1 MITPKEEK
9 MIECIRQIG
18 VPFGEVV
25 IRFFFQDGVVVRM
38 VIEDKK
44 ESIKL

>member
-9 MIECIRQIG
+9 LIESLRQIDI
-18 VPFGEVV
+18 PYGEVV
-25 IRFFFQDGVVVRM
+25 IRLFYQDNVIVRM

-44 ESIKL
+44 PSIKF